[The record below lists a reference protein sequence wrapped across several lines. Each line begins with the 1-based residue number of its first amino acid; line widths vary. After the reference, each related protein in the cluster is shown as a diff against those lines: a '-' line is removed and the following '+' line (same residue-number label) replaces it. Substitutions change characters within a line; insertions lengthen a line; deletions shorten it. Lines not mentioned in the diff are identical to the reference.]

1 MNRQQ
6 RRAAERAGRVP
17 FASLPGWREASAEAL
32 RRWAGLFDAADV
44 EGFGAFAPAGL
55 SPDVARLDAETV
67 ALGALTC
74 ILTEAGSDLVFAGG
88 AGVVDLTGAG
98 ARQHVGLVELYA
110 LLYVRTSRRP
120 LFGELAHRWAFI
132 VGELDALARLRGSTL
147 REGFRAA
154 QEESARAGGDA

>member
-6 RRAAERAGRVP
+6 RRRADREGRVT
-17 FASLPGWREASAEAL
+17 FASLPGWREVSTEAL
-32 RRWAGLFDAADV
+32 RRWTGLFDAGDV
-44 EGFGAFAPAGL
+44 ARFGAWAPAGL

-67 ALGALTC
+67 AVGALTC
-74 ILTEAGSDLVFAGG
+74 ILTAAGSDLVFAGG

-110 LLYVRTSRRP
+110 LLYLRTSRRP
-120 LFGELAHRWAFI
+120 LFGELAHRWAFVI
-132 VGELDALARLRGSTL
+132 GELDALARLGGPTL

-154 QEESARAGGDA
+154 TEEASARGDA